1 MTRKA
6 LTRERI
12 IQAAFE
18 LISDKGFAGTSTREI
33 AKLAGVAEVTIF
45 RHFTSKENLFRQT
58 TQNYST
64 IPVLEKLIPTI
75 LDKPIYE
82 GLIIL
87 VNAYLARLSEEKAW
101 IRIFQLEL
109 QRDPETFQPLYQSFL
124 DELYNTCGSYFA
136 ELSHRNTTICCDP
149 KLVAKVFVILCFG
162 FFQVEEMQLGNSCRS
177 IENKPVVDAM
187 VKMLCNGMAVV

>member
-1 MTRKA
+1 MTRKN

-12 IQAAFE
+12 LGAAFE
-18 LISDKGFAGTSTREI
+18 LISDKGFAGASTREI
-33 AKLAGVAEVTIF
+33 AQRAGVAEVTLF

-82 GLIIL
+82 GLVIL

-101 IRIFQLEL
+101 VRIFQLEL
-109 QRDPETFQPLYQSFL
+109 QRDSETFQPLYQSFL
-124 DELYNTCGSYFA
+124 DELYSTCGSYFA
-136 ELSHRNTTICCDP
+136 ELSHRNTSICCDP
-149 KLVAKVFVILCFG
+149 ELAAKVFVMLCFG
-162 FFQVEEMQLGNSCRS
+162 FFQVEEMQLGNACRS

-187 VKMLCNGMAVV
+187 VTMLCRGLTGV